1 MCLLRVVDDGVEKT
15 MLKKL
20 NDYSSKKRNEEEA
33 KRLVV
38 CIWWRK
44 TCWDV
49 SMLLVLF
56 DLLPKL
62 WRSQEF
68 FFTKGAELSWIKF
81 LSIQI
86 S

>member
-1 MCLLRVVDDGVEKT
+1 MME
-15 MLKKL
+15 LKKL
-20 NDYSSKKRNEEEA
+20 NDYSSKKKKNQEEEEEA

-62 WRSQEF
+62 
-68 FFTKGAELSWIKF
+68 
-81 LSIQI
+81 
-86 S
+86 

>member
-1 MCLLRVVDDGVEKT
+1 MVDDGVEKT

-20 NDYSSKKRNEEEA
+20 NDYSSKKKKKQEEEEEA

>member
-1 MCLLRVVDDGVEKT
+1 MIIHP
-15 MLKKL
+15 KK
-20 NDYSSKKRNEEEA
+20 KKKKKKEEEEEA

-44 TCWDV
+44 TGWDV

-68 FFTKGAELSWIKF
+68 FFYKGG
-81 LSIQI
+81 
-86 S
+86 